1 MPSPDASA
9 LALASIKAS
18 HAGDRLA
25 HAYLIVGSPRAE
37 GLEFARAM
45 AQLVLCKDLAPPCGS
60 CIDCRHVVERLHPDI
75 VWLEPEKKSRI
86 IAIDP
91 VREACKLLAQ
101 KSYGGGWKLAILLHA
116 DRLSPDGANAFL
128 KTLEEPPPRTLIL
141 LVTAAPQALLA
152 TIISRCQR
160 IQLGGADRP
169 VEAHW
174 SGPLL
179 DLLAAPLGSGVVDR
193 MARGRQL
200 QALLDV
206 ERKRIEKEVEAEQ
219 KESDEEI
226 KPDVFDARIESQ
238 ARQIRADMLQT
249 MLLWYRDVMLIA
261 GGGDARLLHFP
272 AREADLRRLVAVSS
286 LDAAARGLRGLEA
299 LIRRLDR
306 NIKPEGVA
314 YEALLLDSEK

>member
-18 HAGDRLA
+18 FAGDRLA
-25 HAYLIVGSPRAE
+25 HAYLIVGAPRGE
-37 GLEFARAM
+37 GLAFAQAM
-45 AQLVLCKDLAPPCGS
+45 ARLVLCKDLAPPCGS
-60 CIDCRHVVERLHPDI
+60 CTDCRHVVERLHPDI

-86 IAIDP
+86 IGIEP

-101 KSYGGGWKLAILLHA
+101 TSFSGGWKVAVVLHA
-116 DRLSPDGANAFL
+116 DRLNPDGANAFL

-141 LVTAAPQALLA
+141 LVSAAPQALLA

-160 IQLGGADRP
+160 VQLGGADRP
-169 VEAHW
+169 VQANW
-174 SGPLL
+174 SEPLL

-206 ERKRIEKEVEAEQ
+206 ERKRIEKEVESETD
-219 KESDEEI
+219 ESEE
-226 KPDVFDARIESQ
+226 DVDADVLDARIESQ

-249 MLLWYRDVMLIA
+249 MLLWYRDILLIA

-272 AREADLRRLVAVSS
+272 AREADVRCLVAGSS
-286 LDAAARGLRGLEA
+286 LDAAARGVRGLEA